1 MIRLRRFAPL
11 AALSLLA
18 ACSAGEPAPDRAA
31 GGEVGATSTTGSPA
45 ATPPG
50 CPATDRARL
59 EPVDGAYFGVS
70 IDWSHDGAAAY
81 AERLGRKPAV
91 YVEFAPF
98 PIDENAG
105 RALDAAVAS
114 IREQGAMLLL
124 TLEPHAGLGSVTAAT
139 AEDLGRRVAGYN
151 AGGVPVF
158 VRFAHEMNGSWYP
171 WSQQPSAYVV
181 AFRTVADAVHRLA
194 SGSAMLW
201 APNYG
206 GGYPFAGGPHEAK
219 PDAPDFAALDTD
231 HNKRLTMADDPYAPY
246 WPGDDAVDWVGL
258 SLYHWGSAY
267 PWGENEDPEAG
278 KFVAL
283 LTGNYHGFNGDET
296 AVPDFYTVY
305 GDGHG
310 KPVAIMETA
319 ALFVPGQGGA
329 AEDTIK
335 RNWWHQVLDPALAER
350 FPRLRMINW
359 FEWDK
364 HEGEI
369 GARVDWTVT
378 RAPTVLTGFRAALRP
393 DFRFAG
399 ADRCRPV

>member
-1 MIRLRRFAPL
+1 MA
-11 AALSLLA
+11 
-18 ACSAGEPAPDRAA
+18 
-31 GGEVGATSTTGSPA
+31 ATSTTGSPGPVP
-45 ATPPG
+45 TP
-50 CPATDRARL
+50 CPEGGLARL
-59 EPVDGAYFGVS
+59 EPVDGAYFGAS

-98 PIDENAG
+98 PVDESAG
-105 RALDAAVAS
+105 RSLDAAVAS
-114 IREQGAMLLL
+114 IRQQGAMLLL
-124 TLEPHAGLGSVTAAT
+124 TLEPHAGLGSVTADAV
-139 AEDLGRRVAGYN
+139 EELGRRVAGYN

-171 WSQQPSAYVV
+171 WSQQPAAYVA

-194 SGSAMLW
+194 PGSAMLW

-219 PDAPDFAALDTD
+219 PGSPDFAALDTD
-231 HNKRLTMADDPYAPY
+231 HDKRLTMADDPYAPY
-246 WPGDDAVDWVGL
+246 WPGDEAVDWVGM

-267 PWGENEDPEAG
+267 PWGENEAPEAG
-278 KFVAL
+278 KFIGL
-283 LTGNYHGFNGDET
+283 LSGDYRGFNGDET

-310 KPVAIMETA
+310 KPVAVTETA
-319 ALFVPGQGGA
+319 ALFVPGRGGA
-329 AEDTIK
+329 TGDTIK
-335 RNWWHQVLDPALAER
+335 RDWWTQVLDPSLAHR
-350 FPRLRMINW
+350 YPRLRMINW

-364 HEGEI
+364 QEGEV

-378 RAPTVLTGFRAALRP
+378 RAAGVLTGFRSALRP

-399 ADRCRPV
+399 SDRCRPV